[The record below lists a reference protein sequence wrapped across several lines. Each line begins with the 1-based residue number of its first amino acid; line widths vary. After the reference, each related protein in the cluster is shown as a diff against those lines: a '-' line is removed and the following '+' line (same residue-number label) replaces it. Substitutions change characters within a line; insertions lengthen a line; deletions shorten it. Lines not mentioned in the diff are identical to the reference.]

1 MKNKQWV
8 QHISGQGEKWEVM
21 CDSVK
26 GVWEVA
32 PQEGTFTKP
41 WLPKSEFIL
50 CDPPEQWED
59 VTEECEIDRDGWIVH
74 QGLRVKY
81 FNNYR
86 VRKIAISE
94 VVGDPLLL
102 SSYSNRPAFV
112 IEKEV
117 PAS

>member
-1 MKNKQWV
+1 MKDKQWV
-8 QHISGQGEKWEVM
+8 QHVSGQGEKWEV
-21 CDSVK
+21 VK
-26 GVWEVA
+26 DYEEEWAVLKKVNQ
-32 PQEGTFTKP
+32 PSFLY
-41 WLPKSEFIL
+41 LPKSEFRL
-50 CDPPEQWED
+50 TDPPEQWVD